1 MHHILLCGLSF
12 AALAQAHPQSQSYG
26 IQGLNG
32 SAVTNGT
39 YVLPMF
45 DPNPAA
51 RATEIQKNRAGYLY
65 GPSLI
70 GNSSFFLTG
79 PLGDQLVQ
87 AEVALWNKDAA
98 PVRAAVQAEATPVL
112 QSVGA
117 VSRQQAQKYCYTDT
131 VTLSGRRNQRPI
143 EL

>member
-1 MHHILLCGLSF
+1 
-12 AALAQAHPQSQSYG
+12 
-26 IQGLNG
+26 
-32 SAVTNGT
+32 
-39 YVLPMF
+39 MF

-87 AEVALWNKDAA
+87 EEVVQWNKDAA

-117 VSRQQAQKYCYTDT
+117 VSHRQPCMCC
-131 VTLSGRRNQRPI
+131 
-143 EL
+143 